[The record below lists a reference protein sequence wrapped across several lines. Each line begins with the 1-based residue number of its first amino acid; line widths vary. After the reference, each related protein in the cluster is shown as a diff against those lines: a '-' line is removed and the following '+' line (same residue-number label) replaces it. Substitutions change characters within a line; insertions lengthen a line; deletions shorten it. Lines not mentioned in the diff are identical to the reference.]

1 MDPNSGG
8 NAPAVPVS
16 STTSKRPTHPHVPK
30 SHKTHTQHIN
40 ITTSTSHTQLQVY
53 MHLFSDALTI
63 STRYLNGTYQ
73 LRRVVNLRECQVC
86 IYYIF
91 AFI

>member
-1 MDPNSGG
+1 
-8 NAPAVPVS
+8 
-16 STTSKRPTHPHVPK
+16 
-30 SHKTHTQHIN
+30 
-40 ITTSTSHTQLQVY
+40 

-91 AFI
+91 VFI